1 MKTLL
6 KTAAAAALMLA
17 AAGLQAEPTKDCL
30 LEGTVHR
37 SASGGDDSLQ
47 VKFHSM
53 KQYEP
58 GARCRNRR
66 NEKMQFQLPDD
77 PRLQSA
83 PNGSAVKFRYRE
95 DGDGESQTDLISVGS
110 ST

>member
-1 MKTLL
+1 MDKLL
-6 KTAAAAALMLA
+6 KTACAAALLLA
-17 AAGLQAEPTKDCL
+17 AAGLQAEPAKDCL

-37 SASGGDDSLQ
+37 STSGGEDSLQ

-66 NEKMQFQLPDD
+66 NEKVEFKLPDD
-77 PRLQSA
+77 PRLQDA
-83 PNGSAVKFRYRE
+83 PDGSAVKFRYRE
-95 DGDGESQTDLISVGS
+95 ERNGESRTDLISVGT